1 MATVLLARIGVWL
14 AGLLVSGEMFLWSRD
29 KDSLKTV
36 AAVPTVAQ
44 LVTAAQGSG
53 VCLSLVVSGDGMQ
66 VLLVAVTGLVFL
78 WECVDVWD
86 LARVRDSTARGP
98 WAQIQHPENTAL
110 PSPRDKEAF
119 QHSIF
124 IRGEAVGDICLS
136 VFVFIS
142 ELELCFTFF
151 KIQWEE
157 GQCQSCGEQCTL
169 GHQDTPCPA
178 SPHPVAQ

>member
-1 MATVLLARIGVWL
+1 
-14 AGLLVSGEMFLWSRD
+14 MFLWSRD

-98 WAQIQHPENTAL
+98 WAQIQHPEKHCSAIPKGQGGISTQHLHQGGRQLVISACQCLFSPRSWSYVSLSLRSNGRRASVSPVGNSVRWVTKTLHVLPHHTLL
-110 PSPRDKEAF
+110 PSEVQGGTGPSLF
-119 QHSIF
+119 
-124 IRGEAVGDICLS
+124 
-136 VFVFIS
+136 
-142 ELELCFTFF
+142 
-151 KIQWEE
+151 
-157 GQCQSCGEQCTL
+157 
-169 GHQDTPCPA
+169 P
-178 SPHPVAQ
+178 